1 MWEPKVRRCRPGSGH
16 FRRYEGRRDPAQT
29 GARVPSGPDGP
40 WPADMP
46 ERMCAGRMRLVWS
59 GLRNGPAGDDP
70 SRWLS
75 GDLCDQVVVAVVVQ
89 HGDLF
94 SLGYGGDQQVGESD
108 CLDLPVAPERG
119 LDIERAA
126 PVFIVG
132 GEPFVAGVAVGA
144 QFIELCTGPGGPS
157 ELELDDAAGG
167 YQSGLDQRAQHH
179 GHRLVPQARQ
189 RAGVRQ
195 VAGYRCHAERITC
208 SSSRSGRPP
217 ETRRCRS
224 LRRAAS
230 AATARR
236 AALTVSFLVS
246 VGAACWAAA
255 RYSSS
260 TSMSVLAIST
270 SLCRISH

>member
-1 MWEPKVRRCRPGSGH
+1 MWGAKGQALPPWLRSLPTLRRKARSGPNRRQNPVGTRRSLASRYARTLVRRAVAAWV
-16 FRRYEGRRDPAQT
+16 E
-29 GARVPSGPDGP
+29 
-40 WPADMP
+40 W
-46 ERMCAGRMRLVWS
+46 
-59 GLRNGPAGDDP
+59 LRNGPAGDDP
-70 SRWLS
+70 SCWLS
-75 GDLCDQVVVAVVVQ
+75 GDLRDQVVVAVVVQ

-94 SLGYGGDQQVGESD
+94 SLGYGGDQQAGESD
-108 CLDLPVAPERG
+108 CPDLPVAPERG

-126 PVFIVG
+126 PVLIVG

-144 QFIELCTGPGGPS
+144 QFIELCAGPGGPS

-167 YQSGLDQRAQHH
+167 YQPGLDQRAQHH

-246 VGAACWAAA
+246 VCSACWAAA

-260 TSMSVLAIST
+260 TSMRVLAIST